1 MKNADLRQLALLC
14 ELIDTQSLNE
24 AAARLHMTASAASHA
39 LGRLREVLG
48 DEVCVRDQQRYQLT
62 PFGEAA
68 LEPFRQILSL
78 WREASETPRL
88 FEPRDC
94 EARLVMSCHDG
105 FGLSGL
111 AEFYRGTLALAPQLR
126 LDIASPANGPQ
137 DIEDLRSGAVDVVCS
152 HHEAPADARDL
163 HMETLRHF
171 QVSVCCLRQDHPRI
185 GDRLSLAQYLA
196 ESHLTIAF
204 LQRPGV
210 QRSAID
216 QSLQALGLPVRR
228 SSAVPSWALCAELLS
243 RTDHLVSTS
252 PEQAEI
258 LMRAAPGLRCLAL
271 PADLCWPR
279 VAVHMIWHHRTHQ
292 SKPHRWLRQRLREHT
307 AGG

>member
-62 PFGEAA
+62 PYGEAA
-68 LEPFRQILSL
+68 LEPFRQMLAL

-88 FEPRDC
+88 FDPAGC
-94 EARLVMSCHDG
+94 EARLVLSCHDG
-105 FGLSGL
+105 FGLSEL
-111 AEFYRGTLALAPQLR
+111 AEFYRRTLALAPQLR
-126 LDIASPANGPQ
+126 LDITSPSHGPQ

-171 QVSVCCLRQDHPRI
+171 QVAVCCLRCGHPRI
-185 GDRLSLAQYLA
+185 GDSLSLAQYVA

-204 LQRPGV
+204 LQRPGA

-216 QSLQALGLPVRR
+216 QSLQALGLPARR
-228 SSAVPSWALCAELLS
+228 SSVVHSWTLCAELLA
-243 RTDHLVSTS
+243 RTEHLVSTS
-252 PEQAEI
+252 PEQAAI
-258 LMRAAPGLRCLAL
+258 LMRAAPGLRCLPL
-271 PADLCWPR
+271 PGELDWPR
-279 VAVHMIWHHRTHQ
+279 VAVHMIWHQRTHQ
-292 SKPHRWLRQRLREHT
+292 GKAHRWLRQRLREHAA
-307 AGG
+307 AG